1 MSKLPGRKIGFALL
15 VGAIHESPL
24 RNLNMITNFY
34 TPPENIQKDTL
45 TIEGD
50 EAKHILS
57 VMRYRTGDTIYVV
70 DGKGFRYN
78 VLIEKTS
85 KSSLQ
90 GKILSRIRRENE
102 PACNITLAQ
111 SVCRQERMDF
121 LIEKATEIGVSSII
135 PIITQRGLVKIG
147 ESPKSRAKIERW
159 RRIAIASMKQSLR
172 TVLPKIE
179 NIITF
184 ENLLPRIK
192 SYDLTLIASLEKDSK
207 NIQDFEDL
215 KRKVK
220 KILLI
225 VGPEAGFTP
234 DELSKAKFHGAIP
247 VTLGTRRLRAETAGI
262 VFLSLILHHLN
273 ELG

>member
-1 MSKLPGRKIGFALL
+1 M
-15 VGAIHESPL
+15 PL
-24 RNLNMITNFY
+24 HIKFMITNFY
-34 TPPENIQKDTL
+34 TPPEKIQKETL
-45 TIEGD
+45 TIDGD

-57 VMRYRTGDTIYVV
+57 VMRYRTGDTISVV
-70 DGKGFRYN
+70 DGKGFRYD

-102 PACNITLAQ
+102 PVCFITLAQ
-111 SVCRQERMDF
+111 SVCRQERIDF
-121 LIEKATEIGVSSII
+121 LIEKATEIGLSSII
-135 PIITQRGLVKIG
+135 PIQTERGLVKVG
-147 ESPKSRAKIERW
+147 SFPKSRAKIERW
-159 RRIAIASMKQSLR
+159 RRIAIASLKQSQR
-172 TVLPKIE
+172 TVLPEIE
-179 NIITF
+179 NIVTF

-207 NIQDFEDL
+207 NIQDCEEL
-215 KRKVK
+215 KGKVK

-234 DELSKAKFHGAIP
+234 DELSKAKLHGAIP
-247 VTLGTRRLRAETAGI
+247 ITLGSRRLRTETAGI